1 MNSNIKKAI
10 GIARVNL
17 HKCYTDEGILA
28 GQKNFIDFW
37 ARDSFWAIMG
47 SIKLGDYDQVE
58 RNFNQFLDLQRKN
71 GQIPYRI
78 ISVNQ
83 FLKYLRIKKRFKKP
97 IPNYNSIM
105 GASVIDQNSLL
116 IIAAAEYSKNMR
128 GKKYIRDIFP
138 KLENAFLWLKK
149 QTSPRFGLIREGLFA
164 NWMDHVFKSGIVL
177 NNNVLYYKASA
188 AMAFISHGLD
198 NQKQQKRYK
207 RVADKIKKKIDEH
220 LYNGVF
226 YLDWKDFKDHHYFE
240 TASNLLT
247 IIWRVANKN
256 NSEKI
261 LDLIEKKLY
270 KGFVPKANFPSY
282 HPFLVLPQHYIA
294 GVYDYAGYR
303 IWIGA
308 LYALALKRNGAQDKA
323 QKAMEK
329 IAKKIIKHKT
339 IHEIYTP
346 KGEPAKHPL
355 YINESPFS
363 WSAGVFIWACSEIYE
378 NIDNILDIE

>member
-116 IIAAAEYSKNMR
+116 IIAAAEYSKNER

-138 KLENAFLWLKK
+138 KLENEVR
-149 QTSPRFGLIREGLFA
+149 T
-164 NWMDHVFKSGIVL
+164 
-177 NNNVLYYKASA
+177 
-188 AMAFISHGLD
+188 
-198 NQKQQKRYK
+198 
-207 RVADKIKKKIDEH
+207 
-220 LYNGVF
+220 
-226 YLDWKDFKDHHYFE
+226 
-240 TASNLLT
+240 
-247 IIWRVANKN
+247 
-256 NSEKI
+256 
-261 LDLIEKKLY
+261 
-270 KGFVPKANFPSY
+270 
-282 HPFLVLPQHYIA
+282 
-294 GVYDYAGYR
+294 
-303 IWIGA
+303 
-308 LYALALKRNGAQDKA
+308 
-323 QKAMEK
+323 
-329 IAKKIIKHKT
+329 
-339 IHEIYTP
+339 YTRR
-346 KGEPAKHPL
+346 PL
-355 YINESPFS
+355 
-363 WSAGVFIWACSEIYE
+363 C
-378 NIDNILDIE
+378 